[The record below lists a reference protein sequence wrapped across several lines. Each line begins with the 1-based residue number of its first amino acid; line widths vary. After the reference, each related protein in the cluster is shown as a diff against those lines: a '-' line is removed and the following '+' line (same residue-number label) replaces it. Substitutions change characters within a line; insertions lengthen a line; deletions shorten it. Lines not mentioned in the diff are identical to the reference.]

1 MATHQ
6 DRYNFCQTY
15 PNDVY
20 RDVNPSGDAKTQPTT
35 LTDYDGAAC
44 TLQDCQDEFDDSYA
58 ATGDNACGCVNISFT
73 APTTC

>member
-44 TLQDCQDEFDDSYA
+44 TLQDCQDEFDDS
-58 ATGDNACGCVNISFT
+58 
-73 APTTC
+73 